1 MKTVFVDIDT
11 QLDFLFPA
19 GALYVPGAE
28 DLAAPLKELTEFA
41 AGNRIQIVSTADA
54 HAEDDPEFASWKP
67 HCVIGTT
74 GQQKARATLLSDRVT
89 LATAPGTLDAIQQR
103 ARDAAQIIV
112 EKQKLDCFTNP
123 HFRPLLNLL
132 GAERYVLYGVV
143 TEYCIR
149 CAAFGLLETG
159 RRVEL
164 ITNAIQSLDAQSGS
178 DVINRFRQQGGVLTT
193 VREVTG

>member
-1 MKTVFVDIDT
+1 
-11 QLDFLFPA
+11 
-19 GALYVPGAE
+19 
-28 DLAAPLKELTEFA
+28 
-41 AGNRIQIVSTADA
+41 
-54 HAEDDPEFASWKP
+54 
-67 HCVIGTT
+67 
-74 GQQKARATLLSDRVT
+74 
-89 LATAPGTLDAIQQR
+89 
-103 ARDAAQIIV
+103 
-112 EKQKLDCFTNP
+112 
-123 HFRPLLNLL
+123 L